1 MQKGTKMKQP
11 LSGTL
16 RCPQARSHHFLSN
29 LVASGLALSV
39 GTVAGTGVSSAA
51 PRPEASRAPI
61 TVLVDSLRLPMVKA
75 YEKANPSVKLNVE
88 LGDAGANGDGSIES
102 KVALA
107 NRVGHGWPDI
117 IFSAEA
123 NDVQKLGVA
132 PFSFPAVLNQGGLL
146 PSGLI
151 KNYAAGALSP
161 CYIGNKLECLR
172 NDLAFDVLWVNVPLM
187 KQWGYAVPTTWQQ
200 WQAIGLDVAKNHPGY
215 VIGSIGDSFDDSIY
229 LQAAQCPIN
238 DELSQYTLLDNP
250 NDPHCTGMANL
261 LDPLLKDGALTT
273 TYVFASTFPKQYT
286 GKVLMMVGPAWYSGA
301 IFDTPTGLNSVK
313 GTIAAYPP
321 LMWAGQS
328 KAWTGDVGGG
338 LWIMSSHTSD
348 PQAVAKV
355 LVGLATSTPVQDVSS
370 GYPGYVPAAK
380 SWIAEQDASGFWATP
395 LAPAFAQAVNEV
407 WSGWTETPWDT
418 IGIWTDS
425 VLPNLTA
432 GDSVSSQL
440 PVLGAAISNYAQ
452 SDGFTV
458 VTKP

>member
-1 MQKGTKMKQP
+1 MKDNLTSP
-11 LSGTL
+11 RRALLGRPRRLFNTL
-16 RCPQARSHHFLSN
+16 A
-29 LVASGLALSV
+29 ATGLAVSMATI
-39 GTVAGTGVSSAA
+39 GTNVTGAPPAQASST
-51 PRPEASRAPI
+51 PI

-75 YEKANPSVKLNVE
+75 YEKAHPGVKLDIE

-117 IFSAEA
+117 VFSAEA

-132 PFSFPAVLNQGGLL
+132 PFDFPAVLNQGLV
-146 PSGLI
+146 SNSII
-151 KNYAAGALSP
+151 KNYAKGALAP
-161 CYIGNKLECLR
+161 CMIGGKLECLR

-187 KQWGYAVPTTWQQ
+187 HQWGYTVPTTWQE
-200 WQAIGLDVAKNHPGY
+200 WQTIGLDVAKNHPGY

-238 DELSQYTLLDNP
+238 DELSQFTLLDNP
-250 NDPHCTGMANL
+250 NDPHCTGMGAL
-261 LDPLLKDGALTT
+261 LDPLLKAGALST

-301 IFDTPTGLNSVK
+301 IFDTPTGLNAAK

-321 LMWAGQS
+321 LQWAGS
-328 KAWTGDVGGG
+328 PKAWTGDVGGG
-338 LWIMSSHTSD
+338 LWIMSSHASD

-355 LVGLATSTPVQDVSS
+355 LVGLATSTAVQDISA

-395 LAPAFAQAVNEV
+395 LAPAFAIAANEV
-407 WSGWTETPWDT
+407 WPGWAETPWDVY
-418 IGIWTDS
+418 GIWAST

-432 GDSVSSQL
+432 GQSFSSQL
-440 PVLGAAISNYAQ
+440 PGFAAQISDYAQ
-452 SDGFTV
+452 SDGFQV